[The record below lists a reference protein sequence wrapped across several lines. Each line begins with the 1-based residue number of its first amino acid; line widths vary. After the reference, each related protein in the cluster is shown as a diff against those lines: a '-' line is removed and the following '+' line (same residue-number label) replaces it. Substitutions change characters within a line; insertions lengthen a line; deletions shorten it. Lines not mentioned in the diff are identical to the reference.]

1 MLASLQFPISSSRPL
16 IFYAATSFWAG
27 LYVLHHSQS
36 LTEFSLTLVNHLKLF
51 LGHHSSASGPL
62 PVAVLASLACLPF
75 FERCSGL
82 PSPFPLFPLLVCHP
96 SPSLHVQTSF
106 LNSYIIFSDC
116 SEPIPLTT
124 PNPPFPVP
132 HNLPP
137 PPSVIIPCPSA
148 APGA

>member
-1 MLASLQFPISSSRPL
+1 MLASLQFPISSSLPL
-16 IFYAATSFWAG
+16 LFYTATSFWAG

-36 LTEFSLTLVNHLKLF
+36 LTEFSLTLVNHLKFFLVTILVPQARCLWLF
-51 LGHHSSASGPL
+51 SLLL
-62 PVAVLASLACLPF
+62 PAFLSLNC
-75 FERCSGL
+75 CSGL

-106 LNSYIIFSDC
+106 LNSYIIFSDY

-124 PNPPFPVP
+124 PNTHFPAP
-132 HNLPP
+132 HNLP